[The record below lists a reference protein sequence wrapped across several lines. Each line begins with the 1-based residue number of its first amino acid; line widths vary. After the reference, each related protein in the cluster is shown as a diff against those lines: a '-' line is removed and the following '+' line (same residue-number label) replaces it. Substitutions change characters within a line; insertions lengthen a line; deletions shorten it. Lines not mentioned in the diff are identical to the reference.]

1 MRRLYLQIYLA
12 FLATALVFALLAA
25 VAFVATAPFTHERRM
40 YEGVAAVTQDL
51 LPPADAS
58 RESLQAAVNRLGER
72 LLSDITVR
80 GADGALLAAV
90 GEPLPLPSDT
100 RRRSWT
106 HAEARGWTFA
116 LPLPDGRWLI
126 GRHGSLH
133 GGWEWIGALILFALA
148 VAIGAYP
155 VARRLTRRL
164 ERLRTQVDE
173 LGAGDLSARVAVDG
187 QDEIAALARSFNRA
201 AAQIERLVES
211 QRSMVASASH
221 ELRSPLARLR
231 MAFEL
236 LNRERRPELRVR
248 VERDIQE
255 LDDLIDELLLASRL
269 DAIEQLE
276 KSESVDLLAVV
287 AEEGSHYDAEV
298 TGVSVRIDGNT
309 KMLRRL
315 ARNLFENAR
324 RYGGE
329 TPIEASVQTAPEDR
343 VRLRVSDR
351 GPGVPEEERERIF
364 EPFYRPSG
372 TREEGA
378 GVGLGLALVRQIARH
393 HGGDVRCVPREG
405 GGTCFEVELSRVDGQ
420 R

>member
-1 MRRLYLQIYLA
+1 
-12 FLATALVFALLAA
+12 
-25 VAFVATAPFTHERRM
+25 M
-40 YEGVAAVTQDL
+40 YEGVAALAQDL
-51 LPPADAS
+51 LPPPEAS
-58 RESLQAAVNRLGER
+58 AQSLQAAVDRLAEM

-80 GADGALLAAV
+80 GRDGTLLAAA
-90 GEPLPLPSDT
+90 GEPLSLPHGR

-106 HAEARGWTFA
+106 HTETRGWTFA

-126 GRHGSLH
+126 ARHGSLH
-133 GGWEWIGALILFALA
+133 GGWEWIGALVLFAVA
-148 VAIGAYP
+148 VGIGAYP

-164 ERLRTQVDE
+164 ERLRRQVDE

-187 QDEIAALARSFNRA
+187 RDEVAALARSFNRA
-201 AAQIERLVES
+201 ADQIERLVEA

-236 LNRERRPELRVR
+236 LNRDRRPELRLR
-248 VERDIQE
+248 VDRDIQE

-269 DAIEQLE
+269 DTIEHLD
-276 KSESVDLLAVV
+276 KSESVDLLALV
-287 AEEGSHYDAEV
+287 AEEGSRYDAEV
-298 TGVSVRIDGNT
+298 SGVSVRVDGNT

-324 RYGGE
+324 RYGGG
-329 TPIEASVQTAPEDR
+329 TPIEASVHTAPHDR
-343 VRLRVSDR
+343 VRLRVLDR
-351 GPGVPEEERERIF
+351 GPGVPADERERIF

-372 TREEGA
+372 TREEGN

-393 HGGDVRCVPREG
+393 HGGDVRCVPRDG
-405 GGTCFEVELSRVDGQ
+405 GGMCFEVELPRPSQG
-420 R
+420 